1 MKDAGGRMLHH
12 IVSSQRVKVQGFIS
26 TLLRNESLYVMKKE
40 GISKRDVLLL
50 VVDVDGQFGYLKEAK
65 DDFANFK

>member
-1 MKDAGGRMLHH
+1 MLHH
-12 IVSSQRVKVQGFIS
+12 IVSYQRVRVQGFMS
-26 TLLRNESLYVMKKE
+26 MLLRNESLYVMKKE

>member
-1 MKDAGGRMLHH
+1 
-12 IVSSQRVKVQGFIS
+12 
-26 TLLRNESLYVMKKE
+26 MKKE